1 MKIKIIGTDMPELQ
15 NLVERTKKAVA
26 ELGVKAEIETVTDM
40 MEMNKY
46 TISLPGL
53 VLNEK
58 VIHGGSPVPDTA
70 EIKEMISS
78 QIS

>member
-1 MKIKIIGTDMPELQ
+1 MKIKIIGADMPELQ
-15 NLVERTKKAVA
+15 KLVERTKAAVS
-26 ELGVKAEIETVTDM
+26 ELGVRAEIETVTDM

-58 VIHGGSPVPDTA
+58 VIHGGAPVPDT
-70 EIKEMISS
+70 S
-78 QIS
+78 QIKKMIQSEIS